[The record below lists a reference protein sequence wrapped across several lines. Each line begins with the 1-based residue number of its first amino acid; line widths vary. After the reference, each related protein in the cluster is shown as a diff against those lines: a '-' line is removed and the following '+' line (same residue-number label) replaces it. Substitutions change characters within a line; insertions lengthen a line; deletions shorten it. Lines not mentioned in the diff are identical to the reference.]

1 MHRRELLR
9 LLGSAVTLP
18 ALAGMSPE
26 RLLVLGQGAHA
37 RGSPAG
43 SLPAGASE
51 LIATMAELIL
61 PETDTPGAGTVGVP
75 AFIGLMVA
83 DWMKEEERRQFLAG
97 LDQIDQMSRDAGGP
111 SFLAL
116 PPAQQVQL
124 MSRLDR
130 STGAEGSAEGSYAT
144 LKSLTVYGYFTSE
157 PIVTRVLKTPMI
169 PGHYDG
175 AAPLHAH

>member
-37 RGSPAG
+37 RRSSTE

-51 LIATMAELIL
+51 LIATIAEMIL
-61 PETDTPGAGTVGVP
+61 PETDSPGAGAVGVP
-75 AFIGLMVA
+75 GFIGQMVS
-83 DWMKEEERRQFLAG
+83 DWIKEEERQQFLVG
-97 LDQIDQMSRDAGGP
+97 LEQIDQMSRDAGGA
-111 SFLAL
+111 SFIAL
-116 PPAQQVQL
+116 PPAQQSQVL
-124 MSRLDR
+124 SRLDR
-130 STGAEGSAEGSYAT
+130 SKGAEGSAEGSYAT

-157 PIVTRVLKTPMI
+157 PIVTRVLRTPMI